1 MNYQLLVEKNN
12 LIIIND
18 ICTNGFTINS
28 LELLTILS
36 IVSSIL
42 IITNKNP
49 IISVLYLI
57 ALFLEISIYL
67 IIIGLN
73 FIGISY
79 ILVYIGAISML
90 FLFILMLLDIRVSEL
105 HIDNNNNIFLSII
118 IGILFIFLANNNLN
132 TNIYEIFNNNNI
144 SFNNNINLISSSN
157 WDMHLIENY
166 DIINIGNVLYTNYS
180 LWLIISSLIL
190 LLAMIGAIVININ

>member
-1 MNYQLLVEKNN
+1 MNYQNIVEDSN

-18 ICTNGFTINS
+18 IYTNGFSINF
-28 LELLTILS
+28 LEMLTLLS
-36 IVSSIL
+36 IISSIL
-42 IITNKNP
+42 IITNNNP
-49 IISVLYLI
+49 IISVLFLI
-57 ALFLEISIYL
+57 ALFMVISIYL

-118 IGILFIFLANNNLN
+118 IGILFIFLLNNNLN
-132 TNIYEIFNNNNI
+132 TNMEDVLYNNIIMNNNT
-144 SFNNNINLISSSN
+144 NLISYSN
-157 WDMHLIENY
+157 
-166 DIINIGNVLYTNYS
+166 
-180 LWLIISSLIL
+180 
-190 LLAMIGAIVININ
+190 